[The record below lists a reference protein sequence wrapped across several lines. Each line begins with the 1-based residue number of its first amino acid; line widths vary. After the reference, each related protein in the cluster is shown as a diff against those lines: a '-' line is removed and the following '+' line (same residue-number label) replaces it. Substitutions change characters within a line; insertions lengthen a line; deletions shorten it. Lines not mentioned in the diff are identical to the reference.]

1 MRPILIL
8 FQVSLLQCSNDAE
21 KNGFDKQPLK
31 NGCEH
36 EPGKQKPLSV
46 PSGRGPGFNWSRAVI
61 DETGSDATDGQK
73 RGGRKGRRAIV
84 KQLFKSE

>member
-1 MRPILIL
+1 M
-8 FQVSLLQCSNDAE
+8 VDKSNAE

-61 DETGSDATDGQK
+61 DETSGDATDGQK
-73 RGGRKGRRAIV
+73 REGRKAIV